1 MKDLEKS
8 FQDAFESFEPEVR
21 PEVWQKLESSLN
33 AAGSAAAGSKAA
45 ASGAKGLAIKASTW
59 VWIAAASLTATIG
72 AAVYF
77 SSDKQ
82 DIKPVV
88 ENVIVPEEADVQEN
102 SQFQEIPAESTP
114 AESKNDGQNST
125 TSTSKGLKAS
135 ASYEVK
141 NEDLNSSAE
150 RNTVNHPTPSTSTA
164 ANHSATAE
172 PQDKLIPE
180 AEADERKDVRRTDDV
195 TILDKDIPS
204 SIIIKSTCGFAP
216 FKVTA
221 LLNKE
226 DLAGTWDFGDGN
238 ATAKS
243 NTASHTYNRPG
254 VYEIQCEV
262 AGQKLTRTI
271 EVIGNLV
278 TAFSP
283 NGDGQNDEFFID
295 GANLSEITLKIF
307 NRTGKL
313 EYEMT
318 DPGQRWDGKDE
329 NGQELPKGTYF
340 YDIFARSKNGQTIN
354 QKGTINLFR

>member
-8 FQDAFESFEPEVR
+8 FQDSFKNFEPEVR

-33 AAGSAAAGSKAA
+33 AAGSVAAGSKAA
-45 ASGAKGLAIKASTW
+45 VSGAKGLAIKASTW
-59 VWIAAASLTATIG
+59 VWIAAASLSASIG

-77 SSDKQ
+77 NSDKQ
-82 DIKPVV
+82 DIKPAV
-88 ENVIVPEEADVQEN
+88 ENVVVSEEAPVQEN
-102 SQFQEIPAESTP
+102 NIIQNVPVENTSSDIKGGAEISAASASNQLKISAGSDIQEEMTSSSTEHNP
-114 AESKNDGQNST
+114 VNTTTPSATSSNPST
-125 TSTSKGLKAS
+125 TSESDQRLNQQTEAR
-135 ASYEVK
+135 
-141 NEDLNSSAE
+141 NE
-150 RNTVNHPTPSTSTA
+150 TH
-164 ANHSATAE
+164 
-172 PQDKLIPE
+172 K
-180 AEADERKDVRRTDDV
+180 TDDA
-195 TILDKDIPS
+195 TTLDKDIPT

-226 DLAGTWDFGDGN
+226 DLSGTWDFGDGH

-243 NTASHTYNRPG
+243 NTASNTYNRPG
-254 VYEIQCEV
+254 VYEIQCEI